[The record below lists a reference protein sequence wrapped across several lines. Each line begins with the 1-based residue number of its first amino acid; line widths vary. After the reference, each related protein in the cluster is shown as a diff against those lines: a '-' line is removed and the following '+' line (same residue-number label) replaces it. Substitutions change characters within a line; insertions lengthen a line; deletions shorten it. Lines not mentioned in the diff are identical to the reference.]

1 MAAITRLA
9 LYAGYHAKIPVHNQL
24 FIPETVHLITL
35 LAATGPTLM
44 RSTVHGMAVNLIQ
57 SLYVSRADDPVAA
70 PRLRQL
76 LEEAESSAV
85 LLMFGLVPNG
95 PIGDHSIAEGSQ
107 DMVAVDMLEALAKFL
122 LRVISA
128 GAQTSGMPQIELY
141 SRSELTHFQL
151 VRTSSMYGA
160 HDG

>member
-1 MAAITRLA
+1 VAAITRLA
-9 LYAGYHAKIPVHNQL
+9 LYAGYNTKIPVHNQL
-24 FIPETVHLITL
+24 FVPETVHLITL

-57 SLYVSRADDPVAA
+57 SLYISRADDPVAA

-76 LEEAESSAV
+76 LEEAQSPTI

-95 PIGDHSIAEGSQ
+95 PIGDYSIAECSQ
-107 DMVAVDMLEALAKFL
+107 DTVAVDTLENLAKFL

-128 GAQTSGMPQIELY
+128 GAQTNGTPN
-141 SRSELTHFQL
+141 
-151 VRTSSMYGA
+151 
-160 HDG
+160 

>member
-9 LYAGYHAKIPVHNQL
+9 LYAGYNTKVPVHNQL
-24 FIPETVHLITL
+24 FVPETVHLITL

-44 RSTVHGMAVNLIQ
+44 RSTVHGIVVNLIQ
-57 SLYVSRADDPVAA
+57 SLYVSRADDPIAA

-76 LEEAESSAV
+76 LEEAQSPSV

-95 PIGDHSIAEGSQ
+95 PIGDYSIAEGSQ
-107 DMVAVDMLEALAKFL
+107 DTVAVDTLEALATFL

-128 GAQTSGMPQIELY
+128 GAQTNGMPN
-141 SRSELTHFQL
+141 
-151 VRTSSMYGA
+151 
-160 HDG
+160 